1 MNPLPTVL
9 VVDDEELF
17 LRTALDGFSGSSSEM
32 TVLTAKNGRLAAQIL
47 DARHVDLVV
56 TDLKMPEM
64 DGYGLLSHMSQHHPA
79 IPAIV
84 MTAFGT
90 PEIESRLREQGVT
103 SVLDKPF
110 DFPRLRKAVTDA
122 LSAMASGH
130 LTGISLA
137 TFLQMIQIERKTCA
151 VRVGSREGQGLLH
164 FRDGQ
169 LIQAETGETSGDA
182 AAMAILAWG
191 EPVIEF
197 LKVRTTVPGQAMQS
211 LQALLMEAYRL
222 KDESHRNQVSDTSHP
237 SPGAVPLSPED
248 LEDTPTPHP
257 PTPTLT
263 SHKEPTM
270 AAADKLKELA
280 QIDGFAGCGLF
291 TPTGEALAM
300 LGAEGVNLKD
310 IGVLANNVLMNAQ
323 KASLDM
329 GTGRGQQVHVEAEH
343 AHILVRCLNEGTDP
357 LRSQPGKAHIHL
369 VLILKSDSSIGM
381 AKLKINAVIAKL
393 ADDFRA

>member
-1 MNPLPTVL
+1 MTPLPTVL

-17 LRTALDGFSGSSSEM
+17 LRTALDGFSGSASEM

-64 DGYGLLSHMSQHHPA
+64 DGYGLLSHMSQHHPGV
-79 IPAIV
+79 PAIV

-90 PEIESRLREQGVT
+90 PEIEGRLREQGVT

-130 LTGISLA
+130 LTGISLG
-137 TFLQMIQIERKTCA
+137 TFLQMIQIERKTCV
-151 VRVGSREGQGLLH
+151 VRARSKEGQGLLH

-169 LIQAETGETSGDA
+169 LIQAESGETSGDPA
-182 AAMAILAWG
+182 ALAILAWD
-191 EPVIEF
+191 EPAIEF

-222 KDESHRNQVSDTSHP
+222 KDESRRNRTADTSHP
-237 SPGAVPLSPED
+237 SPGAIPLSPED
-248 LEDTPTPHP
+248 LEDPPTPHP

-300 LGAEGVNLKD
+300 HGAEGVNLKD

-357 LRSQPGKAHIHL
+357 LRSMPGKAHIHL

-381 AKLKINAVIAKL
+381 AKLKISSVIAKL

>member
-1 MNPLPTVL
+1 MTPPTVL

-17 LRTALDGFSGSSSEM
+17 LRTALDGFAGSSSDL
-32 TVLTAKNGRLAAQIL
+32 TVLTAKNGKLAAQIL
-47 DARHVDLVV
+47 DDRHVDLVV

-64 DGYGLLSHMSQHHPA
+64 DGYGLLSHMSRHHPG

-90 PEIESRLREQGVT
+90 PEIEGRLRNQGVT
-103 SVLDKPF
+103 CVLDKPF
-110 DFPRLRKAVTDA
+110 DFPRLQKAVSQA

-137 TFLQMIQIERKTCA
+137 TFLQMIQIERKTCV
-151 VRVGSREGQGLLH
+151 VRVASKEGQGLLH
-164 FRDGQ
+164 FKEGQ
-169 LIQAETGETSGDA
+169 LIQAELGETSGDA
-182 AAMAILAWG
+182 AALTILAW
-191 EPVIEF
+191 EESVIEL
-197 LKVRTTVPGQAMQS
+197 LKVRTPTRGQPMQS
-211 LQALLMEAYRL
+211 LPTLLMEACRI
-222 KDESHRNQVSDTSHP
+222 KDESRMNATSDPKPPP
-237 SPGAVPLSPED
+237 SEAIPLTPED
-248 LEDTPTPHP
+248 LEDLLPLKPSSS
-257 PTPTLT
+257 TLT
-263 SHKEPTM
+263 SHKEHPM

-291 TPTGEALAM
+291 TPTGEALAI
-300 LGAEGVNLKD
+300 LGADGVNLKD

-357 LRSQPGKAHIHL
+357 LRSMPGKAHIHL
-369 VLILKSDSSIGM
+369 VMILKSDSSIGM
-381 AKLKINAVIAKL
+381 AKLKIGSVIAKL
-393 ADDFRA
+393 ADDFRV